1 MNKIRILL
9 IPLVALILMAVGS
22 VTAQDQVQLV
32 YWSMWNEPE
41 GQAVAIQGWIDAFQ
55 AEHPNISISAVWN
68 GRQNQTLVR
77 TALAGGTVIDFMD
90 QDADQVAGGL
100 MREGLGVA
108 LDDYLEQ
115 TALDEDVPLR
125 EVFLPGTLEL
135 FELDGSVYLLPYIYN
150 TFQFF
155 YDKRVF
161 EEVGVTVP
169 TTWDEFLAVND
180 ALRGAGYVP
189 LAMENDGYIDQWL
202 TYVVSRLKGPGFLLA
217 AIEDPTGEAW
227 RDPAFLQ
234 AAQME
239 RSLWERGD
247 FPEEALGYIWPQGQ
261 QTLAFGESAM
271 ELVGS
276 WLPIELASAT
286 DPEFNWGAYNFP
298 EIEGGVGSVNDLHAA
313 LLSFMI
319 LKDSQHPD
327 EVFEFLKFIM
337 TKENQQRMADDSL
350 IGVTRIGVPWPSVLA
365 DAATS
370 AANAETLFGDIDGA
384 QALHAE
390 YVTVV
395 LHPLH
400 RSMFLG
406 EMTPEAW
413 IEEMVT
419 QSADY
424 WATHS

>member
-1 MNKIRILL
+1 MSKTKLLL
-9 IPLVALILMAVGS
+9 IPLAMLLIMVGGVA
-22 VTAQDQVQLV
+22 AQDQVELV

-41 GQAVAIQGWIDAFQ
+41 GQAVAIQGWIDAFE
-55 AEHPNISISAVWN
+55 AEHPNINISTVWN

-100 MREGLGVA
+100 MREDLGVA

-125 EVFLPGTLEL
+125 DVFLPGTLEL

-155 YDKRVF
+155 YDKRIF
-161 EEVGVTVP
+161 EEIGVTPP
-169 TTWDEFLAVND
+169 TTWDDFLAVND
-180 ALRGAGYVP
+180 ALRGADYVP
-189 LAMENDGYIDQWL
+189 LAMENDGYIIQWL

-217 AIEDPTGEAW
+217 AIEDTTGEAW

-276 WLPIELASAT
+276 WLPIELATAT

-298 EIEGGVGSVNDLHAA
+298 AIEGGEGSVNDLHAA

-337 TKENQQRMADDSL
+337 TAENQQQMADNSL
-350 IGVTRIGVPWPSVLA
+350 IGVTRIGVPWPAVLA
-365 DAATS
+365 DAATA

-384 QALHAE
+384 QALYAE

-395 LHPLH
+395 LTPLH

-406 EMTPEAW
+406 EITPEAW